1 MPSRTLLRR
10 RLLANKLAATLADD
24 VRRGRSYEEGF
35 FSLCEECERLEA
47 EGAPEETW
55 VSAAEL
61 DAAYERIV
69 PPSLDW
75 RDVPPPY

>member
-1 MPSRTLLRR
+1 MTRTELLRR
-10 RLLANKLAATLADD
+10 RLANKLAAQLADD
-24 VRRGRSYEEGF
+24 VRRGRSYEEAYF
-35 FSLCEECERLEA
+35 DACEESERLEA
-47 EGAPEETW
+47 EGAPETEW

-69 PPSLDW
+69 PPVLDW